1 MTAASMS
8 KIQEIVRCVD
18 IGGRTIGEL
27 QPAYVV
33 AEMSANHNQS
43 YQKAVEIIHAAK
55 ESGADAVKLQTYT
68 PDTITIR
75 SDTNYFRIDRGP
87 WAGQT
92 LYDLYQKAFTPWEWQ
107 PRLKEE
113 AEKVGLTLF
122 STPFDITAVDLL
134 SEMNIPA
141 FKIASFELV
150 DIPLIEAVAKR
161 GKPIILSTGMGTL
174 AEIEEAIVV
183 TRRAGNNQ
191 IVLLRCVSAY
201 PADPSD
207 ANLRT
212 MPNLAETFGVPVGL
226 SDHTLGHEV
235 ALTAVALGACLI
247 EKHLTLARDEGGPD
261 AAFSLEPHEFKAMV
275 DAIRVVE
282 KAMGSVR
289 YGSSIM
295 ETENRAFRRSLFVVK
310 DVRKDEKVTDQNVR
324 SIRPGGGLHTRHLKE
339 ILGRRFKKDV
349 CKGTPLTRDLIS

>member
-1 MTAASMS
+1 M
-8 KIQEIVRCVD
+8 QEIVHCVD
-18 IGGRTIGEL
+18 IEGRAIGES

-75 SDTNYFRIDRGP
+75 SDTSYFRIERGP

-92 LYDLYQKAFTPWEWQ
+92 LYDLYTKAFTPWEWQ

-113 AEKVGLTLF
+113 AEKMGLTLF
-122 STPFDITAVDLL
+122 STPFDNTAVDFL
-134 SEMNIPA
+134 SEMDVPA

-150 DIPLIEAVAKR
+150 DIPLIETIAKK

-174 AEIEEAIVV
+174 GEIEEAVLV
-183 TRRAGNNQ
+183 SRRAGNNQ

-201 PADPSD
+201 PADPGD
-207 ANLRT
+207 ANLKT
-212 MPNLAETFGVPVGL
+212 IPNLSETFGVPAGL

-235 ALTAVALGACLI
+235 ALTAVVLGACMV
-247 EKHLTLARDEGGPD
+247 EKHLTLTRDEGGPD
-261 AAFSLEPHEFKAMV
+261 AVFSSEPHEFKTMV
-275 DAIRVVE
+275 DAIRLAE
-282 KAMGSVR
+282 KASGSVR
-289 YGSSIM
+289 YGPCVK
-295 ETENRAFRRSLFVVK
+295 ENENRAFRRSLFVVEDVKK
-310 DVRKDEKVTDQNVR
+310 DDKVTDENVR
-324 SIRPGGGLHTRHLKE
+324 SIRPGDGLHTRHLKE
-339 ILGRRFKKDV
+339 ILGRRFKRDV
-349 CKGTPLTRDLIS
+349 RKGSPFTWEMI